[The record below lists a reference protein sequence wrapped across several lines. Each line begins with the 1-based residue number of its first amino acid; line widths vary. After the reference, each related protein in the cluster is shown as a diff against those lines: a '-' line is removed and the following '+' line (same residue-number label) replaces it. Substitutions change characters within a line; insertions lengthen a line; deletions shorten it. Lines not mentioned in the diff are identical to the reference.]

1 MIEFEHK
8 LPTMFIDGRQCGT
21 FNNKELA
28 YPGVLT
34 TTDYR
39 LGEFLHTLR
48 SSIYSERAMVFVD
61 GKALMV
67 NKNWIRDHVHTM
79 KAMKHFE
86 YNMQK
91 FLDFII
97 DTQRQDGQFYELIKQ
112 LDDEHWKYVN
122 EGCRVF
128 YPEDNLALV
137 RLELEADVEYLV
149 VEGAMQ
155 CYRITGDDAWLERVL
170 PKLEK
175 GIEYMTS
182 DPKRWDGEC
191 GLMIRPF
198 TIDTWD
204 FTNDRNTGT
213 DRNIHSDEPMSAM
226 HGDNSGVWQA
236 MLQLAWFNRRLGR
249 EEKAAQWESRAAQL
263 KENIFK
269 YLWNGKFFIHQYH
282 IGHRGIDD
290 LEGIRLSLSNTYDIN
305 RGLTDTA
312 QSRSII
318 EEYIRRRQTTELF
331 AEWFT
336 IDPPYEKFAYYEKGS
351 YVNGAVSPFTAGELA
366 KAAFDNGYE
375 EYGWDII
382 TRFIEL
388 AERDGRIYFLY
399 HPDSKP
405 HPELGPCA
413 WGAAALMYAVDEG
426 LAGIVDRD
434 VQYGIID
441 FSPRFPVTPYNE
453 LRYITGYEQADVTVD
468 VKWILKEEGMRYDIT
483 APAKQINAHILL
495 PKGKACRRLYV
506 NGEIQ
511 DFVTATVGKSNY
523 IDCRVVLEQSVQE
536 QKTVSFIL
544 LFDERTS

>member
-8 LPTMFIDGRQCGT
+8 LPTLYADGKRCGT
-21 FNNKELA
+21 YNNVELA

-34 TTDYR
+34 TVDDR

-48 SSIYSERAMVFVD
+48 SSIYSERAVLFIA

-97 DTQRQDGQFYELIKQ
+97 ETQRQDGQFYELIKQ

-122 EGCRVF
+122 EDCRVI
-128 YPEDNLALV
+128 YPEDNLAIV

-155 CYRITGDDAWLERVL
+155 CYRITGDDRWLEQIL

-175 GIEYMTS
+175 GIDYITS
-182 DPKRWDGEC
+182 SKKRWDPER
-191 GLMIRPF
+191 GLVIRPF

-204 FTNDRNTGT
+204 FTNDPRTGT
-213 DRNIHSDEPMSAM
+213 DRSIHPDEPMSAM
-226 HGDNSGVWQA
+226 HGDNSGVYQA
-236 MLQLAWFNRRLGR
+236 MLQLAWFNRRLGQ
-249 EEKAAQWESRAAQL
+249 EEKAQAWETRAAAL
-263 KENIFK
+263 KESIFK
-269 YLWNGKFFIHQYH
+269 YLWNGNFFIHQYH
-282 IGHRGIDD
+282 IGHQGVDD
-290 LEGIRLSLSNTYDIN
+290 LEEIRLSLSNTYDIN
-305 RGLTDTA
+305 RKLTDTA

-336 IDPPYEKFAYYEKGS
+336 IDPPYETFAYYNKGS

-382 TRFIEL
+382 SRFVEL

-405 HPELGPCA
+405 HPEMGPCA

-434 VQYGIID
+434 VQYGMID
-441 FSPRFPVTPYNE
+441 FSPRFPVTHYKE
-453 LRYITGYEQADVTVD
+453 LRYITGYESADVTVD
-468 VKWILKEEGMRYDIT
+468 VKFIVKEEGMRYDVKS
-483 APAKQINAHILL
+483 PARQINAHILL
-495 PKGKACRRLYV
+495 PKGKTCAQLYV
-506 NGEIQ
+506 NGVPQAFSTSTIG
-511 DFVTATVGKSNY
+511 DSCYV
-523 IDCRVVLEQSVQE
+523 DCQVAQENSVAQS
-536 QKTVSFIL
+536 KTVSFAL
-544 LFDERTS
+544 LFD

>member
-8 LPTMFIDGRQCGT
+8 LPAMFVDGKQCGT
-21 FNNKELA
+21 FNNVELA

-34 TTDYR
+34 TTDHE
-39 LGEFLHTLR
+39 LGDFLHTLR
-48 SSIYSERAMVFVD
+48 SSIYSERAVLFIED
-61 GKALMV
+61 KALMV

-97 DTQRQDGQFYELIKQ
+97 ETQRQDGQFYELIKQ

-122 EGCRVF
+122 EDCRVI
-128 YPEDNLALV
+128 YPEDNLSLV

-155 CYRITGDDAWLERVL
+155 CYRVTGDDRWLERML

-175 GIEYMTS
+175 GIDYITS
-182 DPKRWDGEC
+182 DPKRWSPEL
-191 GLMIRPF
+191 GLVIRPF

-204 FTNDRNTGT
+204 FINDSRTNT
-213 DRNIHSDEPMSAM
+213 DRSIHDDEPMCAM
-226 HGDNSGVWQA
+226 HGDNSGVYQA

-249 EEKAAQWESRAAQL
+249 EEKAQVWENRAAVL
-263 KENIFK
+263 KENMFK

-282 IGHRGIDD
+282 IGHKGIDD
-290 LEGIRLSLSNTYDIN
+290 LEGERLSLSNTYDIN
-305 RGLTDTA
+305 RGITDTGR
-312 QSRSII
+312 SRSII
-318 EEYIRRRQTTELF
+318 EEYIRRRETTELF

-336 IDPPYEKFAYYEKGS
+336 IDPPYEKFYHFEKGS

-382 TRFIEL
+382 SRFMEL

-399 HPDSKP
+399 HPDSRP

-441 FSPRFPVTPYNE
+441 FSPHFPVTHYRE

-468 VKWILKEEGMRYDIT
+468 VRFIMKQDGMRYDIQS
-483 APAKQINAHILL
+483 PARQINAHILL
-495 PKGKACRRLYV
+495 PKGKTCEKLYV
-506 NGEIQ
+506 NGAAREFGIS
-511 DFVTATVGKSNY
+511 TVGASSY
-523 IDCRVVLEQSVQE
+523 VDCQVVTQNDG
-536 QKTVSFIL
+536 KPNGTVSFEL
-544 LFDERTS
+544 LFR

>member
-8 LPTMFIDGRQCGT
+8 LPTMYADGIQCGT
-21 FNNKELA
+21 YNNVELA

-34 TTDYR
+34 TTDCR

-48 SSIYSERAMVFVD
+48 SSIYSERAMVFVN
-61 GKALMV
+61 GKAMMV

-79 KAMKHFE
+79 KAMKHFD

-97 DTQRQDGQFYELIKQ
+97 DTQREDGQFYELIKQ

-122 EGCRVF
+122 EDCRKF
-128 YPEDNLALV
+128 YPEDNLAIV

-149 VEGAMQ
+149 VEGAIQ
-155 CYRITGDDAWLERVL
+155 CYRISGDDQWLARVL

-175 GIEYMTS
+175 GIEYITT
-182 DPKRWDGEC
+182 DPKRWNSEL
-191 GLMIRPF
+191 GLVIRPF

-204 FTNDRNTGT
+204 FTNAPNISVDRT
-213 DRNIHSDEPMSAM
+213 IHRDEPMCAM
-226 HGDNSGVWQA
+226 HGDNSGVYQA
-236 MLQLAWFNRRLGR
+236 MLQLSWFNRRLGR
-249 EEKAAQWESRAAQL
+249 EEKARYWEHRAIAL
-263 KENIFK
+263 KESIFQ

-282 IGHRGIDD
+282 IGHNGIDD
-290 LEGIRLSLSNTYDIN
+290 LEKIRLSLSNTYDMN
-305 RGLTDTA
+305 RGLTDTV

-318 EEYIRRRQTTELF
+318 EEYMHRRKITDKF

-336 IDPPYEKFAYYEKGS
+336 IDPAYDKFASYEKGS
-351 YVNGAVSPFTAGELA
+351 YVNGAISPFTAGELA

-382 TRFIEL
+382 SRFMLL

-405 HPELGPCA
+405 HPEMGPCA
-413 WGAAALMYAVDEG
+413 WGSAALMYAVDEG

-434 VQYGIID
+434 VQYSVID
-441 FSPRFPVTPYNE
+441 FSPRFPVTHYRE
-453 LRYITGYEQADVTVD
+453 LRYITGYEQADITVD
-468 VKWILKEEGMRYDIT
+468 VKFIVKENGMRYDIQS
-483 APAKQINAHILL
+483 PARQINAHILL
-495 PKGKACRRLYV
+495 PKGKTCAKLYV
-506 NGEIQ
+506 NGVEKEFKTI
-511 DFVTATVGKSNY
+511 TVGNSAY
-523 IDCRVVLEQSVQE
+523 VDCSVE
-536 QKTVSFIL
+536 TNTTEKAGAAVSFVIL
-544 LFDERTS
+544 FA